1 MTLQAQQ
8 IIAFDKAFN
17 AALLKEE
24 NWNEDAPRW
33 EFIDADVTIELVEK
47 FDFDLNLTLIY
58 DEFESSAD
66 EITTYLS
73 DMNITNFQ
81 QYKDNE

>member
-1 MTLQAQQ
+1 MTLQANQ

-24 NWNEDAPRW
+24 NWNANAPRW
-33 EFIDADVTIELVEK
+33 EFVDADVTIDLVEE

-58 DEFESSAD
+58 DEFESSAS
-66 EITTYLS
+66 EINTYLS
-73 DMNITNFQ
+73 DMNINSFA
-81 QYKDNE
+81 QYKEQE

>member
-17 AALLKEE
+17 AALLKKE